1 MGEWQMNWSEWRNGW
16 TNLVA
21 ATIAQAVAVIHFYS
35 LGMFFEPIQQDFGWS
50 RTLITSGLTV
60 ASVVAVIG
68 APFAGMLIDRV
79 GPRRVAVIGILLY
92 CSAVAGFSLMTPSIP
107 LYFALWICLALAAL
121 SVKTTVWI
129 AAIIHSFVQ
138 HRGIAI
144 AIVLSGTGMG
154 AIVIPA
160 LSRLF
165 IDQFGWRSAYLGL
178 GATGFLLAAPL
189 IFLFFGKG
197 RDAPVADAA
206 ALQAPSEPLLKQIMS
221 RRFVQLV
228 SIAML
233 CSLSLVGISVHLIPI
248 LAERG
253 IDRVEAAQ
261 IAGLM
266 GAAALVGRLAT
277 GSMLDRWSARAVG
290 TVVIGIGVVGVL
302 MLLTAPSP
310 LFVWIAAI
318 CLGTSLGAELDIV
331 TFLAARLF
339 ARHYFAT
346 LFGVIVGVLTLCTGV
361 GPLAA
366 ARIFDVTGSYD
377 LWLGSGV
384 VSLVVAAALMA
395 MLDVKPAAA
404 PQPVLA

>member
-1 MGEWQMNWSEWRNGW
+1 MNRSEWRHGW
-16 TNLVA
+16 ANLAA

-79 GPRRVAVIGILLY
+79 GPRRVAVVGIAFY
-92 CSAVAGFSLMTPSIP
+92 CTAVAGFSLMTPSIP
-107 LYFALWICLALAAL
+107 VYFGLWICLALAAL

-129 AAIIHSFVQ
+129 AAIIRSFVQ

-144 AIVLSGTGMG
+144 AIVLSGTGVG

-165 IDQFGWRSAYLGL
+165 IDEFGWRGAYLGL
-178 GATGFLLAAPL
+178 GATGFLIAAPL

-197 RDAPVADAA
+197 RDAPVPDGGA
-206 ALQAPSEPLLKQIMS
+206 ALETPSEPLLKQILS
-221 RRFVQLV
+221 RRFLQLV
-228 SIAML
+228 GIAML

-248 LAERG
+248 VAERG
-253 IDRVEAAQ
+253 MDRVEAAQ

-266 GAAALVGRLAT
+266 GAAALLGRLAT
-277 GSMLDRWSARAVG
+277 GTMLDRWSARVVG
-290 TVVIGIGVVGVL
+290 TIVIGIGVIGVL
-302 MLLTAPSP
+302 MLLTAPSS
-310 LFVWIAAI
+310 LFIWIAAI
-318 CLGTSLGAELDIV
+318 CLGVSLGAELDIV

-366 ARIFDVTGSYD
+366 ARVFDTTGSYD
-377 LWLGSGV
+377 LWLGSGI
-384 VSLVVAAALMA
+384 VSLMVAAVLMA
-395 MLDVKPAAA
+395 MLDVKPAAIA
-404 PQPVLA
+404 HPAIA

>member
-1 MGEWQMNWSEWRNGW
+1 MNLSEWRNGW

-79 GPRRVAVIGILLY
+79 GPRRVAVIGILFY

-107 LYFALWICLALAAL
+107 LYFGLWICLALAAL

-129 AAIIHSFVQ
+129 AAIIRSFVQ

-189 IFLFFGKG
+189 IFLFFGKH

-206 ALQAPSEPLLKQIMS
+206 AALESPSEPLLKQIMS
-221 RRFVQLV
+221 RRFLQLV
-228 SIAML
+228 GIAML

-290 TVVIGIGVVGVL
+290 TIVIGIGVIGVL
-302 MLLTAPSP
+302 MLLTAASP

-318 CLGTSLGAELDIV
+318 CLGASLGAELDIV

-339 ARHYFAT
+339 ARQYFAT

-395 MLDVKPAAA
+395 MLDVRPA
-404 PQPVLA
+404 PVARPAIA

>member
-1 MGEWQMNWSEWRNGW
+1 MNRSEWRHGW
-16 TNLVA
+16 ANLAA

-79 GPRRVAVIGILLY
+79 GPRRVAVVGIAFY
-92 CSAVAGFSLMTPSIP
+92 CTAVAGFSLMTPSIP
-107 LYFALWICLALAAL
+107 VYFGLWICLALAAL

-129 AAIIHSFVQ
+129 AAIIRSFVQ

-144 AIVLSGTGMG
+144 AIVLSGTGVG

-165 IDQFGWRSAYLGL
+165 IDEFGWRSAYLGL
-178 GATGFLLAAPL
+178 GATGFLIAAPL

-197 RDAPVADAA
+197 RDAPVPGGSA
-206 ALQAPSEPLLKQIMS
+206 ALEPPSEPLLKQILS
-221 RRFVQLV
+221 RRFLQLV
-228 SIAML
+228 GIAML

-248 LAERG
+248 VAERG
-253 IDRVEAAQ
+253 MDRVEAAQ

-266 GAAALVGRLAT
+266 GAAALLGRLAT
-277 GSMLDRWSARAVG
+277 GTMLDRWSARVVG
-290 TVVIGIGVVGVL
+290 TVVIGIGVIGVL
-302 MLLTAPSP
+302 TLLTAPSA
-310 LFVWIAAI
+310 LFIWIAAI
-318 CLGTSLGAELDIV
+318 CLGVSLGAELDIV

-339 ARHYFAT
+339 ARQYFAT

-366 ARIFDVTGSYD
+366 ARVFDTTGSYD
-377 LWLGSGV
+377 LWLGSGI
-384 VSLVVAAALMA
+384 VSLMVAAVLMA
-395 MLDVKPAAA
+395 MLDVRPAPA
-404 PQPVLA
+404 PRPAIA